1 MAPTRIN
8 RFRIKAFLFFI
19 TLLLCVFSGQSARAQ
34 FIHHVP
40 EDHPNSRFMTDVS
53 HIEMRPQ
60 LTFAGFSGENSR
72 ALGLQQFLNHAA
84 DDSGNPAFATLEK
97 IIEMAGQSIPQ
108 DPDIHHIEHATNIL
122 QYLAFEAMTA
132 LLIEQ
137 NGEIP
142 SQYMQYK
149 GVQIPPHTEII
160 EKLRDVLITHTERD
174 NQVLKHSE

>member
-1 MAPTRIN
+1 MSFYSYILLPALLFSSPFFFSATPTTEIYTLSLHDALPILSLGPVLFSKPYPLTHMAPTRIN

-108 DPDIHHIEHATNIL
+108 DPDI
-122 QYLAFEAMTA
+122 
-132 LLIEQ
+132 
-137 NGEIP
+137 
-142 SQYMQYK
+142 
-149 GVQIPPHTEII
+149 
-160 EKLRDVLITHTERD
+160 
-174 NQVLKHSE
+174 